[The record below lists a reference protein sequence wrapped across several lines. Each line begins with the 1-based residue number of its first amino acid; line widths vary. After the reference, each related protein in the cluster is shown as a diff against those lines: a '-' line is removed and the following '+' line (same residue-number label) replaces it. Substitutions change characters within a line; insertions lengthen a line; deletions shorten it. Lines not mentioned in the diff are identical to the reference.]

1 MSNSPMVVAG
11 AALLTALGVFVLTL
25 SKDSKPAAGDEDA
38 TTALIQELHDDV
50 GGLRKSVEGAL
61 AKRRD
66 RATAT
71 DEAIAR
77 LERRLTELENRPV
90 PAAAPAKEVPEEAVA
105 EEKPEGGPDSEF
117 RSLMDK
123 VMDGSATAD
132 EQTRFW
138 KLARETD
145 MAEQLIGDFEKKVEA
160 APKDVDSR
168 MNLAQAYIAKLLSIP
183 GGPEQGVWAMKAEN
197 QWREVIKLDENHWE
211 ANYSIGES
219 WNWYPEQLGKTPD
232 AINQFEKVRKIQEG
246 LSPQDEHAKTY
257 LRLSQLY
264 NRQNNTK
271 KSREALKAGL
281 ERHPGDEQLTKALET
296 MGEEE

>member
-1 MSNSPMVVAG
+1 MTNATMTVAG
-11 AALLTALGVFVLTL
+11 AALALALGGLLFALN
-25 SKDSKPAAGDEDA
+25 KGPEPAAESSEADA
-38 TTALIQELHDDV
+38 LLAEVRDDV
-50 GGLRKSVEGAL
+50 VRLRKSVESAV
-61 AKRRD
+61 ASRRD

-71 DEAIAR
+71 DEAFAR
-77 LERRLTELENRPV
+77 LDRRLTALENRPV
-90 PAAAPAKEVPEEAVA
+90 PASAPAKEAPEEAA
-105 EEKPEGGPDSEF
+105 LEEKPEGGPDSEF

-123 VMDGSATAD
+123 VMDGTATAD

-145 MAEQLIGDFEKKVEA
+145 MAEQLIGDFEKKVEES
-160 APKDVDSR
+160 PKDTDSR